1 MKRWMKRLM
10 RLLGIVI
17 VAVIVIA
24 LLAMAAVHSS
34 FVVRSVVLPIVN
46 RSSPYHITLASW
58 RLRIWS
64 SLALEGLSVREVTA
78 DGIASNLLVDVKS
91 VDVRYDLASLFSS
104 TPHVERIII
113 DRPVI
118 GLAAR
123 PATPEAPKKSERR
136 PPAPRPPRAEE
147 PSALPGLPQIPVPVS
162 IGELRVR
169 NARFTYVDER
179 GTHADVSGLNISAE
193 RLGPQR
199 RGVVSLDGIVA
210 FTDGKDL
217 VLSRLPLSLRLD
229 TRLDH
234 TIIPSSLT
242 LELAISNVLGRV
254 THMDVQPLAAFVN
267 VYLQRRGPNT
277 FDLTQCDASVRWN
290 EAVLAYLSLTG
301 TFNTARQETINNL
314 VLKVNASPLWQ
325 ALLGPQQL
333 LDISGTKIDL
343 SLATHAR
350 VAEHAVDARLAATVR
365 NVRVRGADGTEL
377 APLDLEARATTAV
390 DARNAKLALPE
401 LNVTAAQNQRV
412 FFTARTLQPITLF
425 WKAARG
431 RAAAEKATLEI
442 VLDRFGLAQLNAFMG
457 SGPARINAGLCSAR
471 VECDVV
477 DFGASLAVRG
487 SLNVGDLNLRLNDA
501 HWNDLDLTMNYAADA
516 RQMTFITLQ
525 RLSAQIASDN
535 IPAGQIAAGGFYDL
549 SCGTNRI
556 ALAVAK
562 LSSTLLQPLLD
573 PKKQNPR
580 LAALDITLQLLTE
593 KADPAR
599 LAQQIGLDL
608 AVENAAR
615 HTRAEWDKLTLNMH
629 AALRPDL
636 VRLHRCNLSLQ
647 PARFSDNQLN
657 LTGEIMLVPTN
668 AATTLAL
675 NSSQFDATVLL
686 DTFMPPPAAQPG
698 ASATPPAGGKD
709 RATPSAPPAPEA
721 PEPPPLPLHGRD
733 ATVRVRI
740 EELRARELLVLP
752 LYLDVDVKDS
762 QLSLRTPDLRINS
775 GRVNLNADANLGIT
789 GYTYRLALTV
799 TNVPLQPIVNTF
811 TPQNRDKV
819 DGLLASDITLAGR
832 GIRISNL
839 NQHLRGVITADM
851 LDGRLVNVPIL
862 SPVGRTLHLEA
873 LQDFRFGDAVA
884 RIVVETGIVHVST
897 IALQGPLARV
907 NVRGTAT
914 LEQQLDLMMHL
925 ALTGK
930 GITDLFDNKIPFSGQ
945 LGRYYDLPLPIPI
958 TGPLDKPT
966 IGVSYAHLLDKLMPG
981 LGLDPH
987 ALLQNVVDSLTP
999 DSIRKEVDSG
1009 VKMIRGLLDN
1019 VTIPGTSTKKR

>member
-1 MKRWMKRLM
+1 MNRWIKRLV
-10 RLLGIVI
+10 RLLAIVV
-17 VAVIVIA
+17 VAVLVIA
-24 LLAMAAVHSS
+24 LLAVAAVHSS

-46 RSSPYHITLASW
+46 RNSPYQITLASW

-64 SLALEGLSVREVTA
+64 SLALEGLSVREVTP
-78 DGIASNLLVDVKS
+78 DGTTSNLLVDVKS
-91 VDVRYDLASLFSS
+91 LDVRYDLASLLS
-104 TPHVERIII
+104 TTPQIERIII

-123 PATPEAPKKSERR
+123 PASSEAPEKPERR
-136 PPAPRPPRAEE
+136 PPTPKPPRAEE
-147 PSALPGLPQIPVPVS
+147 PSAPPGLPSIPVPVS

-199 RGVVSLDGIVA
+199 RGVVSVDGNIA

-229 TRLDH
+229 TRLDD
-234 TIIPSSLT
+234 TVIPSSLT

-254 THMDVQPLAAFVN
+254 SHMDVQPLAALVN
-267 VYLQRRGPNT
+267 IYLQRRGPDT

-290 EAVLAYLSLTG
+290 DALLAYLSLTG
-301 TFNTARQETINNL
+301 TFNVARQETINNL
-314 VLKVNASPLWQ
+314 VLKVNSSPLWQ
-325 ALLGPQQL
+325 ALLGPQPL

-343 SLATHAR
+343 TLATHAR
-350 VAEHAVDARLAATVR
+350 AAEQAVDARLAATVR

-390 DARNAKLALPE
+390 DARNGQLALPE
-401 LNVTAAQNQRV
+401 LNIAAAQNQRA
-412 FFTARTLQPITLF
+412 FFTARALQPITLF
-425 WKAARG
+425 WKDASG

-457 SGPARINAGLCSAR
+457 SGPARINGGLCSAR

-501 HWNDLDLTMNYAADA
+501 HWNDLDLTMNYAAEA
-516 RQMTFITLQ
+516 RQMKFIALQ

-562 LSSTLLQPLLD
+562 LSSALLQPLLD

-608 AVENAAR
+608 SVENIAR
-615 HTRAEWDKLTLNMH
+615 RSREDWDKLSLNVH

-636 VRLHRCNLSLQ
+636 LRLHRCNLALQ
-647 PARFSDNQLN
+647 PARFTDNQLS

-686 DTFMPPPAAQPG
+686 DTFMPPTPKTDKSAAPAARENDRG
-698 ASATPPAGGKD
+698 AAPA
-709 RATPSAPPAPEA
+709 SPAAES
-721 PEPPPLPLHGRD
+721 PEPPPVPLQGRD

-740 EELRARELLVLP
+740 EELRARELLVMP
-752 LYLDVDVKDS
+752 LYLDAVIKDS

-775 GRVNLNADANLGIT
+775 GRVNLSADADLGVT
-789 GYTYRLALTV
+789 GYTYRLALTI
-799 TNVPLQPIVNTF
+799 TNLPLQPIVNTF
-811 TPQNRDKV
+811 APQNRDKV
-819 DGLLASDITLAGR
+819 DGLLASDMTLAGR
-832 GIRISNL
+832 GIRMSNL
-839 NQHLRGVITADM
+839 NRHLRGAIAADM
-851 LDGRLVNVPIL
+851 LDGRFVNVPIL
-862 SPVGRTLHLEA
+862 SPVGRALHLEA
-873 LQDFRFGDAVA
+873 LENYSFGDAVA
-884 RIVVETGIVHVST
+884 RLHIETGIVHVST
-897 IALQGPLARV
+897 VALQGPLARV
-907 NVRGTAT
+907 NLRGTAT

-958 TGPLDKPT
+958 TGPLNKPT
-966 IGVSYAHLLDKLMPG
+966 IGVSYTSLLDKLMPA
-981 LGLDPH
+981 LGLDPR
-987 ALLQNVVDSLTP
+987 ALLQNVMDSLPT
-999 DSIRKEVDSG
+999 DSIRKEVDTG

-1019 VTIPGTSTKKR
+1019 VTIPGTSTKRR